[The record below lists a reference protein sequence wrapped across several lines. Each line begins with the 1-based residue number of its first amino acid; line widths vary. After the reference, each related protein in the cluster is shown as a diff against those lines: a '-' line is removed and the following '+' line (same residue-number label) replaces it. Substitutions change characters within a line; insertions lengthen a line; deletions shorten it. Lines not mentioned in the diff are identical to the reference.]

1 MFDFSFLDYK
11 NVVHLQSAN
20 GHFSSLIKQYVNEF
34 GDNSKAPFDSISE
47 ELICT
52 IIGIKVLEEVFKDD
66 KLKWKLIV
74 FKSKKLLI
82 TQLSLPS
89 FNLID

>member
-11 NVVHLQSAN
+11 NAVHLQSAN
-20 GHFSSLIKQYVNEF
+20 GHFSSLIKEYVKEF
-34 GDNSKAPFDSISE
+34 GENKKAPFDSISE

-52 IIGIKVLEEVFKDD
+52 IIGIKVLQDVFKDD
-66 KLKWKLIV
+66 KLKWKFIV
-74 FKSKKLLI
+74 FKSKKLLM

-89 FNLID
+89 FDQLD